1 MKIQNNP
8 VSLKGKDLLVYMESK
23 LIEQYLE
30 VLSRFSLSFKIGTTI
45 FFFFVE
51 KKLLIETMC
60 WIYSPRT
67 IYFWMLLDEDVK
79 NYNITRSLQILSLFF
94 IILPD
99 QIQSPKNT
107 RKRSL
112 D

>member
-51 KKLLIETMC
+51 KKITNRNHVLDIFTENNL
-60 WIYSPRT
+60 
-67 IYFWMLLDEDVK
+67 LLDVA
-79 NYNITRSLQILSLFF
+79 
-94 IILPD
+94 
-99 QIQSPKNT
+99 
-107 RKRSL
+107 
-112 D
+112 